1 MCLSAWNLLVN
12 LIYKPGFLFKIIPKL
27 GASFAVWLVEFV
39 SVINGDQ
46 FFTAK
51 MSHFIQNSPFEV
63 YTVILWYQFKLANGM
78 EGSLWKMVL

>member
-27 GASFAVWLVEFV
+27 GAPLAVGLVEFV
-39 SVINGDQ
+39 SVNGDH
-46 FFTAK
+46 FFIAK